1 MKKSLIVLLSV
12 ISIGAQAQTN
22 MNDTIFNLSEVT
34 VKGRSIVQKVDRML
48 IIPTRDA
55 RKNLLVFMVVRLL
68 FLNES

>member
-12 ISIGAQAQTN
+12 ISMGAQAQTN

-34 VKGRSIVQKVDRML
+34 VKGRSIIQKVDRML

-55 RKNLLVFMVVRLL
+55 RKNAYNPYDLMFNMAIPR
-68 FLNES
+68 